1 MLQNLNQREKVFL
14 IGGAGALLLLVIIFG
29 IILPYRSALARLD
42 DKVALRQ
49 NQLQEVQALQAEFGK
64 LRNELSH
71 RERKLAR
78 NPDASAFSS
87 IENIVVRLGF
97 RDKLIAMR
105 PQPASEREGMRVE
118 AVSARLERINLAL
131 SRQILLYPE
140 SAPPGYDPCGHLS
153 HLHDRVHQWTMDR
166 GYYGA
171 GRCCEYEYRC

>member
-42 DKVALRQ
+42 DKIALRQ

-64 LRNELSH
+64 LRNELSL

-118 AVSARLERINLAL
+118 AVSARLERINLEQLVSLLQSFEA
-131 SRQILLYPE
+131 SNILLNVTSMKVKTRFDDASQLDAE
-140 SAPPGYDPCGHLS
+140 IRIETLKRNG
-153 HLHDRVHQWTMDR
+153 
-166 GYYGA
+166 
-171 GRCCEYEYRC
+171 